1 MVRRGH
7 DTGAAGGCN
16 GERRLDATGFE
27 RAFLTCVLAPPC
39 WAATSSADMSPAATA
54 LAVAASFSADFALFT
69 AAPTALVS
77 CAAGWLLCS
86 SASAPAG
93 AEADLSEADFFFLPL
108 FSSAAAG
115 AAAGEAASAAA
126 AADDL
131 REDPKTMAAA
141 MRVCRWAPFSDSS
154 LMSRRFPLLSVLWS
168 SNRSLIGTDR
178 I

>member
-27 RAFLTCVLAPPC
+27 RALLTCVLAPPC
-39 WAATSSADMSPAATA
+39 WAATSSADMPPAATA
-54 LAVAASFSADFALFT
+54 LPVAASSWADFALFT
-69 AAPTALVS
+69 AAATALVS
-77 CAAGWLLCS
+77 FAAGWLLCS

-93 AEADLSEADFFFLPL
+93 AEADLSEADFFFLPR

-115 AAAGEAASAAA
+115 AAAGEAASASA

-131 REDPKTMAAA
+131 REDPKTIGGRRA
-141 MRVCRWAPFSDSS
+141 VCCRWAPFSDSC
-154 LMSRRFPLLSVLWS
+154 LMSRRFPL
-168 SNRSLIGTDR
+168 
-178 I
+178 